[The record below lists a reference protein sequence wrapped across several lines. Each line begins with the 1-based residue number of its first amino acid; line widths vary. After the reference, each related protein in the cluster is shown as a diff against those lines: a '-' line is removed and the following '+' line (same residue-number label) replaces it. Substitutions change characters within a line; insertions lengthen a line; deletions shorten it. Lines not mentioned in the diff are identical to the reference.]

1 MNGARARRLA
11 TSFILEMR
19 GTARSRR
26 RAGPCVGG
34 FRHGARA
41 AAARDSCISTK
52 VLFFVIVAP
61 MRNLKSLILSAA
73 AILSIGVQTPGAAAL
88 PDIYPDPGKAK
99 TDLAAALQTAAAN
112 HRRIIVD
119 FGGNWCTDCHVLDG
133 YFHDATN
140 GPILEADFLVVHVN
154 IGRMDQNLDLAERYQ
169 IPLKKGVPALAVLD
183 SDGRLLYSQRTGE
196 FEAMR
201 RMQSSAVTEFLTQW
215 KPVAPA
221 GNTRSGS

>member
-1 MNGARARRLA
+1 
-11 TSFILEMR
+11 
-19 GTARSRR
+19 
-26 RAGPCVGG
+26 
-34 FRHGARA
+34 
-41 AAARDSCISTK
+41 
-52 VLFFVIVAP
+52 

-73 AILSIGVQTPGAAAL
+73 AILSIAVQTPGVAAL

-99 TDLAAALQTAAAN
+99 TDLAAALQSAGTN

-133 YFHDATN
+133 YFHDAAN
-140 GPILEADFLVVHVN
+140 GPILEADFLLVHVN
-154 IGRMDQNLDLAERYQ
+154 IGRLDQNLDLAERYQ

-183 SDGRLLYSQRTGE
+183 SDGKLLYSQRTGE

-201 RMQSSAVTEFLTQW
+201 GMQSSAVTAFLTLW

-221 GNTRSGS
+221 QRTPSGS